1 MKQYRPLA
9 GTTKKVSTVQSF
21 LPDLDVSSIWLSE
34 SLLQQKDVVSQQK
47 QFFSPGPPPGSTG
60 VGVEPKQDS
69 CTRKLQWWG
78 IIKTGNKIDRSW
90 YVCACRVCVSCARVV
105 CACRVCVSCECE
117 LCCVYCVA
125 CVCVCA
131 CHVRVSCVRVVRVCR
146 VSVSYVAYIV
156 LRVCVCVRVCVVRS
170 WYGLGRGTV

>member
-105 CACRVCVSCECE
+105 CACRV
-117 LCCVYCVA
+117 
-125 CVCVCA
+125 
-131 CHVRVSCVRVVRVCR
+131 RVSCVHVVCVCR

-156 LRVCVCVRVCVVRS
+156 LRACVCVRVMCACRVCVSCVCVV
-170 WYGLGRGTV
+170 